1 MMEITKF
8 DHKLNKVDG
17 KVYVIEEEIRMPDG
31 GVYEA
36 PLQHDNITV
45 STLNVYT
52 GSKLTG
58 DRIQTYALSTPSLTP
73 WKRIIRIQTGA
84 PVVYISY
91 ETDGD
96 TVEAD
101 DVNSLQDA
109 VVGTQEGVNAEE
121 SRALAAEKALDVAV
135 KAEAARAGAA
145 EKKLGEDL
153 AAETGRAQ
161 NREAEITRNLA
172 AEESRALMAEAS
184 IRDGLEAE
192 ESRAA
197 AKETELQ
204 GNIDAHRAAVAGEV
218 QALKAADA
226 ALDEKKADAADMNR
240 ELGNRYTKDQ
250 VFTKEEV
257 LKKVEDL
264 IGAAPETLDTF
275 REIADALG
283 NDPNFAA
290 TIMNLLAGK
299 VDKEAGKQLTSNDYS
314 NSEKALLADVN
325 AKKHTHGNK
334 AVLDKVT
341 QALLDAWSAAY
352 SHVSD
357 AVKHVTAAERAAWN
371 DAGSKK
377 HTHGNKTVIDKLTQA
392 MLDKLAGIAAGAE
405 VNVQP
410 DWNVTDTGSDAFIK
424 NKPSSLPASD
434 VPAWA
439 KAAAKPAYSWTE
451 IGGRPASFPPASH
464 THAKSQITD
473 MPTKVSQF
481 TNDAG
486 YITQSDVDTSQNH
499 THVNKTVLDK
509 VTQAML
515 DKLAGIAE
523 GANKY
528 IHPATA
534 GNKHIPSGGAAS
546 QILRWSADGTAVWG
560 ADNNTDTKMTQINT
574 TGSADYRLLLSA
586 NANDTTETNT
596 GRKSANFR
604 ANPSTGEFYAKGF
617 RRVDITG
624 QTVDINTL
632 NLSAGAPQIMRYIER
647 TTGGAANITNLPLA
661 GQPFLLEVEI
671 IRWASVTDYI
681 TMQTFRSVSNKAAEY
696 VRFCTN
702 GTWSGWVTRVFTDTK
717 YTHPNSGAAAGTYR
731 SVTVNA
737 QGHVTGGS
745 NPTTL
750 AGYGITDAAAK
761 SHNHDGVYLKKGAM
775 KWADLG
781 GG

>member
-1 MMEITKF
+1 MQITKF

-52 GSKLTG
+52 GPKLTG

-73 WKRIIRIQTGA
+73 WKRVIRIQTEA

-109 VVGTQEGVNAEE
+109 VVGTREGVNAEE
-121 SRALAAEKALDVAV
+121 RRALAAEKALDGAV

-192 ESRAA
+192 ESRAT

-204 GNIDAHRAAVAGEV
+204 GNIDAHTAAVAGEV

-314 NSEKALLADVN
+314 DSEKALLADVN

-377 HTHGNKTVIDKLTQA
+377 HTHGNKTVIDKLTQS

-439 KAAAKPAYSWTE
+439 KAAAKPAYGWTE

-528 IHPATA
+528 IHPSTHPASMISEDTAHRFLTDFCKTVTDWDNATA
-534 GNKHIPSGGAAS
+534 NGFYMANGGMNAPAVGWFFGQVIAHNSNYVYQEVYQFTAS
-546 QILRWSADGTAVWG
+546 SDAKAVPRYIRSKIGTWGAWTNATVSTAVPVG
-560 ADNNTDTKMTQINT
+560 AK
-574 TGSADYRLLLSA
+574 
-586 NANDTTETNT
+586 
-596 GRKSANFR
+596 
-604 ANPSTGEFYAKGF
+604 
-617 RRVDITG
+617 
-624 QTVDINTL
+624 
-632 NLSAGAPQIMRYIER
+632 
-647 TTGGAANITNLPLA
+647 
-661 GQPFLLEVEI
+661 
-671 IRWASVTDYI
+671 
-681 TMQTFRSVSNKAAEY
+681 
-696 VRFCTN
+696 
-702 GTWSGWVTRVFTDTK
+702 FTDTV
-717 YTHPNSGAAAGTYR
+717 YVHPNSGAAAGTYR

-761 SHNHDGVYLKKGAM
+761 SHNHDGAYLKKGAM